1 MDGGKRTASLL
12 KQAVE
17 EELQS
22 SVPST
27 AHLVQV
33 IVRVYANVKGLAKT
47 YKEMEILPESASLD
61 EFVRG
66 FNMGDAMCDYV
77 DAGNGKECSDEKVK
91 GRPPTV
97 GQCSVSADFAKRLSN
112 MIWRTSTVSGFSL
125 VARPTT
131 GTPVCS
137 ARSSR
142 MRQSVGGSSFSKGPP
157 LPTNWPTSRTDSVQ
171 SRSTMFSGARS

>member
-17 EELQS
+17 EELQFS
-22 SVPST
+22 APST
-27 AHLVQV
+27 AHHVQV
-33 IVRVYANVKGLAKT
+33 IIRVYANVKGLAKT
-47 YKEMEILPESASLD
+47 YKEIGILPQSESFD

-97 GQCSVSADFAKRLSN
+97 GQCSVSADFAKRISD
-112 MIWRTSTVSGFSL
+112 MI
-125 VARPTT
+125 
-131 GTPVCS
+131 
-137 ARSSR
+137 
-142 MRQSVGGSSFSKGPP
+142 
-157 LPTNWPTSRTDSVQ
+157 
-171 SRSTMFSGARS
+171 

>member
-27 AHLVQV
+27 AHHMQV
-33 IVRVYANVKGLAKT
+33 IVRVYANVKGLAKA

-97 GQCSVSADFAKRLSN
+97 RQCSVSADFA
-112 MIWRTSTVSGFSL
+112 
-125 VARPTT
+125 
-131 GTPVCS
+131 
-137 ARSSR
+137 
-142 MRQSVGGSSFSKGPP
+142 
-157 LPTNWPTSRTDSVQ
+157 
-171 SRSTMFSGARS
+171 